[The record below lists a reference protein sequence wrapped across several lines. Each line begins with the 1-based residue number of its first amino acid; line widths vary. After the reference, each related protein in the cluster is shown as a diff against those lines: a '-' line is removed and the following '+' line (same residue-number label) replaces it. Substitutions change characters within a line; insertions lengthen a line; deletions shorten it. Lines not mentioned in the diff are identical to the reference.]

1 MKEIIRRILFLVPG
15 NGFRAT
21 EGTRWFRFLMWL
33 YGSDSFY
40 ADFDCWYPD
49 EEEK

>member
-15 NGFRAT
+15 NGFRAK
-21 EGTRWFRFLMWL
+21 EGTLRDRFLTWL
-33 YGSDSFY
+33 YG
-40 ADFDCWYPD
+40 ADECYLDFQCWYPD